1 MRTVRRL
8 AILLHVST
16 CVVFS
21 IALAVAAW
29 ADEPNAIPSDVQ
41 EAIRSRV
48 DSGRNVG
55 IVVGVI
61 TAQGTCF
68 YSCGTMTTGG
78 DRAVD
83 ETTLFEIGSVGKP
96 FTALLLADAVER
108 GDLSLGDPIDAD
120 LPSSVV
126 PPSSGDR
133 SIRYQELATHTSG
146 LPPIPENLDPADWN
160 NPYADYTVDQLYE
173 AISGYE
179 LESLGAYGYS
189 NLGFGL
195 LGHLLELRY
204 GASYEGLVI
213 ERICDVLGMPDTRAT
228 LSDEQRSRTA
238 TGYREGEAFPIW
250 ANPTLAGAGCLLSTA
265 KDLSVFVAANL
276 GLVESPLFVAM
287 QLMHEPHAYAYAYGG
302 IPVGLAWHMRDT
314 GGKRIIEHHGA
325 TGGCWSYAGFVIEDQ
340 IGVVVLS
347 NTYAD
352 SDDLGIHVLDPTWPL
367 GDSRS
372 SSSLL
377 LA

>member
-1 MRTVRRL
+1 MRTARRL
-8 AILLHVST
+8 TIRFHVLT
-16 CVVFS
+16 CVVLS
-21 IALAVAAW
+21 IALAIAAW

-61 TAQGTCF
+61 TAQGTYF

-83 ETTLFEIGSVGKP
+83 ETTLFEIGSAAKP

-108 GDLSLGDPIDAD
+108 GDLSLDDTIDAD

-126 PPSSGDR
+126 PPSSSGR

-160 NPYADYTVDQLYE
+160 NPYADYTVDRLYE

-179 LESLGAYGYS
+179 LQSLGVYGYS

-204 GASYEGLVI
+204 GASYEELVI
-213 ERICDVLGMPDTRAT
+213 ERIFDVLGMPDTRAT
-228 LSDEQRSRTA
+228 LSGEQQSRTA

-265 KDLSVFVAANL
+265 KDLTAFVAANL
-276 GLVESPLFVAM
+276 GLVESPLFAAM

-325 TGGCWSYAGFVIEDQ
+325 TGGCWSYVGFVIEDQ
-340 IGVVVLS
+340 IGVVVLT

-352 SDDLGIHVLDPTWPL
+352 SDDLGIHILDPTWPL
-367 GDSRS
+367 
-372 SSSLL
+372 
-377 LA
+377 